1 MRLRL
6 SLLVLAISSLI
17 LVSFLLPLALLLR
30 TFAADKAS
38 SAATAQAQWMA
49 PLVATLTPAQLRVTV
64 DGVNAH
70 NPAEPTTVFLP
81 GGQVLGAHAAKSADV
96 LAAENGRSFTQ
107 RVQGGEDILV
117 AVQGL
122 SKGTA
127 VIRTFVPA
135 AQLSQGVSQAW
146 LLLGLIGLGL
156 LALSVV
162 VSSQL
167 ARSLLLPLAAVARAS
182 ELLAD
187 GDLSAR
193 APADGPPE
201 VRQVSRGLNR
211 LAARIGELLAH
222 ERETLADMSH
232 RLRTPLTALRID
244 AESLRDHAEMM
255 QVTSDV
261 DALTRTVNEII
272 REARRPSGSAGRVA
286 CDAAEIVRERTAF
299 WQALAEDQDRRMEVE
314 VAADWLPVRVPAQ
327 DLAACI
333 DILLENV
340 FAHTAEGAGFAVR
353 LTPRAGGGAWLMV
366 SDEGPGF
373 GDGGYPVSRGA
384 SGAGST
390 GLGLDIA
397 RRIADSS
404 GGSLT
409 IGRSARGGAAVTLAL
424 GATAAPREADRR
436 HGIIRHRASR
446 PRHADPRLTQE
457 LSEWSA
463 IVGHDVT
470 SS

>member
-1 MRLRL
+1 M
-6 SLLVLAISSLI
+6 
-17 LVSFLLPLALLLR
+17 
-30 TFAADKAS
+30 
-38 SAATAQAQWMA
+38 
-49 PLVATLTPAQLRVTV
+49 
-64 DGVNAH
+64 
-70 NPAEPTTVFLP
+70 
-81 GGQVLGAHAAKSADV
+81 
-96 LAAENGRSFTQ
+96 
-107 RVQGGEDILV
+107 
-117 AVQGL
+117 
-122 SKGTA
+122 
-127 VIRTFVPA
+127 IRTFVPA
-135 AQLSQGVSQAW
+135 AQLSQGVPQAW

-244 AESLRDHAEMM
+244 AESLHDHAEMM

-286 CDAAEIVRERTAF
+286 CDAAEIVRDRTTF
-299 WQALAEDQDRRMEVE
+299 WRALAEDQDRRMEVE

-340 FAHTAEGAGFAVR
+340 FAHTAEGAGFGVR

-436 HGIIRHRASR
+436 HGIIRHRAGR
-446 PRHADPRLTQE
+446 PRHADPRLTAE
-457 LSEWSA
+457 LSEWPV